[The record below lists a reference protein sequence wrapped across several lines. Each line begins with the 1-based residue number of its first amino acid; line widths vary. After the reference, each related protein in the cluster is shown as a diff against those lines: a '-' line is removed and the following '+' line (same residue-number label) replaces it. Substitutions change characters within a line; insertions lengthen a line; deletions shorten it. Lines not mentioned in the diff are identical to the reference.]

1 MGLSIN
7 INKSGIK
14 AQQHALDAISNNIAN
29 ATTEGYKAKA
39 VRFQSLLQNELTE
52 EDVLLNDITP
62 GIGAGVRSEVAI
74 TDFNQGNLREGTNA
88 LNLAIAGDGF
98 FAVENNAGDFYL
110 TRDGSFT
117 MDGMGQLVNNN
128 GDYLVMDGTIPISA
142 GMTNNISIAND
153 GSISIIENGES
164 TVVGAVNMYMPE
176 NMEALVPVGGNY
188 YIDPN
193 DTINIFEGGLI
204 EANMSEMSNVDLATE
219 LTNMMVAQRAYSL
232 NVKVTQSTDEIM
244 SMINQFGL

>member
-1 MGLSIN
+1 
-7 INKSGIK
+7 
-14 AQQHALDAISNNIAN
+14 
-29 ATTEGYKAKA
+29 
-39 VRFQSLLQNELTE
+39 
-52 EDVLLNDITP
+52 
-62 GIGAGVRSEVAI
+62 
-74 TDFNQGNLREGTNA
+74 
-88 LNLAIAGDGF
+88 
-98 FAVENNAGDFYL
+98 
-110 TRDGSFT
+110 SFT

-232 NVKVTQSTDEIM
+232 NVKVAQSTDEIM